1 MILVMA
7 VQNAFTIDY
16 TIYRIGQYWYV
27 QENTLNYEFEKR
39 FNTEREAFY
48 WLFEYLKTRIDD

>member
-1 MILVMA
+1 MA